1 MSGEE
6 SQDNKEWRSAMQE
19 EIDAIEE
26 MRVRN

>member
-6 SQDNKEWRSAMQE
+6 SQDNEEWRNAMQE